1 MELIKNIL
9 MKIVSIWQMIIFYM
23 LALLVVVLFL
33 VIVCIG
39 IVAYAIIND
48 FDSVR
53 DLIKVA
59 KRTLLSLIGVEED
72 APE

>member
-1 MELIKNIL
+1 MELIKNVL

-33 VIVCIG
+33 VMVCIG

-59 KRTLLSLIGVEED
+59 KGTFLSLIGVEED